1 MDQRVSLIT
10 LAVADPARSKEFY
23 EALGWKAGFTS
34 KDIAFFQLNGIVLG
48 LYRRTAFEA
57 ETGRTLSGG
66 DGVALAINFAARDA
80 VDAVL
85 DEAVRAGGEIMRPA
99 AATEWGGYSGSRI
112 IRTGI
117 STRTAMSGCLKP
129 RRHSGES
136 RNPVFRRSEPRLSP
150 G

>member
-10 LAVADPARSKEFY
+10 LAVADPARSKDFY
-23 EALGWKAGFTS
+23 EALGWKAGFVS
-34 KDIAFFQLNGIVLG
+34 RDIAFFQLNGIVLG

-99 AATEWGGYSGSRI
+99 ADTEWGGYSCYFADPDGH
-112 IRTGI
+112 
-117 STRTAMSGCLKP
+117 AWEVA
-129 RRHSGES
+129 H
-136 RNPVFRRSEPRLSP
+136 NPHWTIDGDGNVWMPDA
-150 G
+150 

>member
-10 LAVADPARSKEFY
+10 LAVADPARSKDFY
-23 EALGWKAGFTS
+23 EALGWKAGFVS
-34 KDIAFFQLNGIVLG
+34 RDIAFFQLNGIVLG

-99 AATEWGGYSGSRI
+99 ADTEWGGYSGYFADPD
-112 IRTGI
+112 GH
-117 STRTAMSGCLKP
+117 AWEVA
-129 RRHSGES
+129 H
-136 RNPVFRRSEPRLSP
+136 NPHWTIDDDGNVWMQDM
-150 G
+150 

>member
-10 LAVADPARSKEFY
+10 LAVADPARSKDFY
-23 EALGWKAGFTS
+23 EALGWKAGFVS
-34 KDIAFFQLNGIVLG
+34 RDIAFFQLNGIVLG

-99 AATEWGGYSGSRI
+99 ADTEWGGYSGYFADPD
-112 IRTGI
+112 GH
-117 STRTAMSGCLKP
+117 AWEVA
-129 RRHSGES
+129 H
-136 RNPVFRRSEPRLSP
+136 NPHWTIDDDGNVWMPDM
-150 G
+150 

>member
-10 LAVADPARSKEFY
+10 LAVAEPARSKDFY
-23 EALGWKAGFTS
+23 EALGWKAGFVS
-34 KDIAFFQLNGIVLG
+34 RDIAFFQLNGIVLG

-99 AATEWGGYSGSRI
+99 ADTEWGGYSGYFADPD
-112 IRTGI
+112 GH
-117 STRTAMSGCLKP
+117 AWEVA
-129 RRHSGES
+129 H
-136 RNPVFRRSEPRLSP
+136 NPHWTIDDDGNVWMTDM
-150 G
+150 

>member
-10 LAVADPARSKEFY
+10 LAVADPARSKDFY
-23 EALGWKAGFTS
+23 EALGWKAGFVS
-34 KDIAFFQLNGIVLG
+34 RDIAFFQLNGIVLG

-57 ETGRTLSGG
+57 ETGRILSGG

-99 AATEWGGYSGSRI
+99 ADTEWGGYSGYFADPD
-112 IRTGI
+112 GH
-117 STRTAMSGCLKP
+117 AWEVA
-129 RRHSGES
+129 H
-136 RNPVFRRSEPRLSP
+136 NPHWTIDDDGNVWMPDM
-150 G
+150 

>member
-1 MDQRVSLIT
+1 MDQRISLIT
-10 LAVADPARSKEFY
+10 LAVADPERSKDFY
-23 EALGWKAGFTS
+23 EALGWKAGFFS
-34 KDIAFFQLNGIVLG
+34 QDIAFFQLNGIVLG

-99 AATEWGGYSGSRI
+99 ADTEWGGYSGYFADPD
-112 IRTGI
+112 GH
-117 STRTAMSGCLKP
+117 AWEVA
-129 RRHSGES
+129 H
-136 RNPVFRRSEPRLSP
+136 NPHWNIDNDGNVWMPDS
-150 G
+150 

>member
-10 LAVADPARSKEFY
+10 LAVADPARSKDFY

-34 KDIAFFQLNGIVLG
+34 RDIAFFQLNGIVLG

-66 DGVALAINFAARDA
+66 DGVALAINFLARDA

-99 AATEWGGYSGSRI
+99 ADTEWGGYSGYFADPDGHAWEAAHNPHWNI
-112 IRTGI
+112 DGDGNVW
-117 STRTAMSGCLKP
+117 M
-129 RRHSGES
+129 GET
-136 RNPVFRRSEPRLSP
+136 
-150 G
+150 

>member
-10 LAVADPARSKEFY
+10 LAVADPARSKDFY

-34 KDIAFFQLNGIVLG
+34 QDIAFFQLNGIVLG

-99 AATEWGGYSGSRI
+99 ADTEWGGYSGYFADPD
-112 IRTGI
+112 GH
-117 STRTAMSGCLKP
+117 AWEVA
-129 RRHSGES
+129 H
-136 RNPVFRRSEPRLSP
+136 NPHWNIDADGNVWMPDA
-150 G
+150 

>member
-10 LAVADPARSKEFY
+10 LAVAEPARSKDFY
-23 EALGWKAGFTS
+23 EALGWKAGFVS
-34 KDIAFFQLNGIVLG
+34 RDIAFFQLNGIVLG

-99 AATEWGGYSGSRI
+99 ADTEWGGYSGYFADPD
-112 IRTGI
+112 GH
-117 STRTAMSGCLKP
+117 AWEVA
-129 RRHSGES
+129 H
-136 RNPVFRRSEPRLSP
+136 NPHWTIDGDGNVWM
-150 G
+150 GDM

>member
-10 LAVADPARSKEFY
+10 LAVADPARSKDFY
-23 EALGWKAGFTS
+23 EALGWKAGFVS
-34 KDIAFFQLNGIVLG
+34 PDIAFFQLNGIVLG

-99 AATEWGGYSGSRI
+99 ADTEWGGYSGYFADPDGHAWEVAHNPHWSI
-112 IRTGI
+112 DADGNVW
-117 STRTAMSGCLKP
+117 M
-129 RRHSGES
+129 GET
-136 RNPVFRRSEPRLSP
+136 
-150 G
+150 

>member
-10 LAVADPARSKEFY
+10 LAVAEPARSKDFY
-23 EALGWKAGFTS
+23 EALGWKAGFVS
-34 KDIAFFQLNGIVLG
+34 RDIAFFQLNGIVLG

-99 AATEWGGYSGSRI
+99 ADTEWGGYSGYFADPD
-112 IRTGI
+112 GH
-117 STRTAMSGCLKP
+117 AW
-129 RRHSGES
+129 EVAY
-136 RNPVFRRSEPRLSP
+136 NPHWTIDGDGNVWM
-150 G
+150 GDA